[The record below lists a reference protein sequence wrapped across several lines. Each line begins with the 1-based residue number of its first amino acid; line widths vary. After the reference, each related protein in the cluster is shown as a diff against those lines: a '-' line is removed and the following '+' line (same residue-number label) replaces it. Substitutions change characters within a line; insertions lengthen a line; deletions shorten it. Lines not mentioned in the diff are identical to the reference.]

1 MKLEG
6 KSLWTYLAYL
16 LSKIFKTKN
25 KITFQE
31 LEEINNILHKECH
44 LFIWCTREELLY
56 DLQYLKKIKA
66 VKFEEKENLKEM
78 EIMGNIEQLREIANV
93 VTKSPFITGSDLLK
107 EYRERIDK
115 GIEIFL
121 HPT

>member
-1 MKLEG
+1 MEG
-6 KSLWTYLAYL
+6 KVLWTYLAYL

-31 LEEINNILHKECH
+31 LEEINNILHKKC
-44 LFIWCTREELLY
+44 LVFIWCTYEDLLS
-56 DLQYLKKIKA
+56 DLRYLKRIKA

-78 EIMGNIEQLREIANV
+78 EIMGNIEQLKKIADV
-93 VTKSPFITGSDLLK
+93 VTKSPFIIGSDLLK
-107 EYRERIDK
+107 EYQERIDK

-121 HPT
+121 HPN